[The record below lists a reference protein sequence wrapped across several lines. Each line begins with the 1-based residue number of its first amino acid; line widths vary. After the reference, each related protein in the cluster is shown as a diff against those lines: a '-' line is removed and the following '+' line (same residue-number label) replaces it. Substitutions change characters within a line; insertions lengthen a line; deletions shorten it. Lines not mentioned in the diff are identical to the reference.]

1 MLHVLLLILK
11 ITGIVIACILGLVIL
26 IVAAVLFVPVRYKA
40 DADYH
45 GKFKAHA
52 KMSWLGILRVLVS
65 YDEELAIKAKA
76 LFITIYSNDDNKE
89 KSSKHKKSEKKK
101 LKQPEEKNIF
111 SVNDEEAK
119 KLTENEEKPQIK
131 MAEAVS
137 DTKEDTQAV
146 KNNVEDIKESA
157 ESLKETVSED
167 ESKTK
172 QNKSFF
178 DKVKDK
184 CFAIYT
190 KIKEIIKLIKDT
202 VKKVSGAADRLKEK
216 VSKAK
221 EFVTDEDN
229 KALFHF
235 LVEQLKAL
243 VKIIRPKKYRINARV
258 GFEDPATM
266 GKVLAYVSILYGI
279 SGVDLSL
286 EPVFGEDVKEG
297 SIFLKGSIQV
307 FPVLVIALRVYR
319 NEQFKKFISR

>member
-26 IVAAVLFVPVRYKA
+26 VVTAVLFVPVRYRVN
-40 DADYH
+40 ADYH
-45 GKFKAHA
+45 GRFKAHA
-52 KMSWLGILRVLVS
+52 KVSWLGILRLLVS
-65 YDEELAIKAKA
+65 YDEELDIKAKA
-76 LFITIYSNDDNKE
+76 LFITVYNNNDENSKTSEHKKAKKKKE
-89 KSSKHKKSEKKK
+89 KK
-101 LKQPEEKNIF
+101 PEENVF
-111 SVNDEEAK
+111 SASDKEAEK
-119 KLTENEEKPQIK
+119 FAEKEEKPQIK
-131 MAEAVS
+131 MAEAVNE
-137 DTKEDTQAV
+137 TKEDVQDV
-146 KNNVEDIKESA
+146 
-157 ESLKETVSED
+157 KETVSED
-167 ESKTK
+167 ESGDTQK
-172 QNKSFF
+172 KSFF

-184 CFAIYT
+184 CFVIYT

-221 EFVTDEDN
+221 KFVTDEDN

-243 VKIIRPKKYRINARV
+243 IKVIRPKKYRINARI

-266 GKVLAYVSILYGI
+266 GKVLAYVSILYGM

-286 EPVFGEDVKEG
+286 EPVFGENVKEG
-297 SIFLKGSIQV
+297 SIFLKGNICIFS
-307 FPVLVIALRVYR
+307 VLLIALRVYR

>member
-26 IVAAVLFVPVRYKA
+26 VVAAVLFVPVRYRA

-52 KMSWLGILRVLVS
+52 KMSWLGILRAFVS

-76 LFITIYSNDDNKE
+76 LFITIYSNEQKKE
-89 KSSKHKKSEKKK
+89 KISKHRTSKKK
-101 LKQPEEKNIF
+101 KTKHSEENIF
-111 SVNDEEAK
+111 SVNDDEAK

-131 MAEAVS
+131 MAEAVNE
-137 DTKEDTQAV
+137 TKEDVQDV
-146 KNNVEDIKESA
+146 
-157 ESLKETVSED
+157 KETVSED
-167 ESKTK
+167 ESGDTQK
-172 QNKSFF
+172 KSFF

-221 EFVTDEDN
+221 EFVTDENN

-243 VKIIRPKKYRINARV
+243 IKVIRPKKYRINARI

-266 GKVLAYVSILYGI
+266 GKVLAYVSIFYGM

-286 EPVFGEDVKEG
+286 EPVFGENVKEG
-297 SIFLKGSIQV
+297 SIFLKGNICIFS
-307 FPVLVIALRVYR
+307 VLRIALRVYR

>member
-11 ITGIVIACILGLVIL
+11 ITGIVIACILGLVIF

-52 KMSWLGILRVLVS
+52 KLSWLGILRVLVS

-111 SVNDEEAK
+111 SVNDDEAK
-119 KLTENEEKPQIK
+119 RLTENEEKPQIK

-167 ESKTK
+167 ESGDTQK
-172 QNKSFF
+172 KSFF

-184 CFAIYT
+184 CFVIYT

-243 VKIIRPKKYRINARV
+243 IKVIRPKKYRINARI

-266 GKVLAYVSILYGI
+266 GKVLAYVSILYGM

-286 EPVFGEDVKEG
+286 EPVFGENVKEG
-297 SIFLKGSIQV
+297 SIFLKGNICIFS
-307 FPVLVIALRVYR
+307 VLLIALRVYR

>member
-1 MLHVLLLILK
+1 MLHILLLILK

-52 KMSWLGILRVLVS
+52 KLSWLGMLRVLVS
-65 YDEELAIKAKA
+65 YNEEFAIKVKA

-101 LKQPEEKNIF
+101 SKQPEEKNIF

-131 MAEAVS
+131 MAESVNEI
-137 DTKEDTQAV
+137 KEDVQDA
-146 KNNVEDIKESA
+146 KEA
-157 ESLKETVSED
+157 VSED
-167 ESKTK
+167 ESGNT

-184 CFAIYT
+184 CFVIYT
-190 KIKEIIKLIKDT
+190 KIKEIIKLVKNT

-216 VSKAK
+216 VNEAK

-235 LVEQLKAL
+235 LVEQLKKL
-243 VKIIRPKKYRINARV
+243 IKVIRPKKYRINARL

-266 GKVLAYVSILYGI
+266 GKVLAYISIFYGM
-279 SGVDLSL
+279 SGADLSL
-286 EPVFGEDVKEG
+286 EPVFGENIKEG
-297 SIFLKGSIQV
+297 SIFLKGNIRIFS
-307 FPVLVIALRVYR
+307 VLVIALRVYR

>member
-26 IVAAVLFVPVRYKA
+26 VVTAVLFVPVRYRVN
-40 DADYH
+40 ADYH
-45 GKFKAHA
+45 GRFKAHA
-52 KMSWLGILRVLVS
+52 KVSWLGILRLLVS
-65 YDEELAIKAKA
+65 YDEELDIKAKA
-76 LFITIYSNDDNKE
+76 LFITVYNNNDENSKASEHKKAKKKKE
-89 KSSKHKKSEKKK
+89 K
-101 LKQPEEKNIF
+101 KQEENIF
-111 SVNDEEAK
+111 SASDKE
-119 KLTENEEKPQIK
+119 TEKFAEKEEKPQIK
-131 MAEAVS
+131 MAEAVNE
-137 DTKEDTQAV
+137 TKEDVQDV
-146 KNNVEDIKESA
+146 
-157 ESLKETVSED
+157 KETVSED
-167 ESKTK
+167 ESGDTQK
-172 QNKSFF
+172 KSFF

-184 CFAIYT
+184 CFVIYT

-243 VKIIRPKKYRINARV
+243 IKVIRPKKYRINARI

-266 GKVLAYVSILYGI
+266 GKVLAYVSILYGM

-286 EPVFGEDVKEG
+286 EPVFGENVKEG
-297 SIFLKGSIQV
+297 SIFLKGNICIFS
-307 FPVLVIALRVYR
+307 VLWIALRVYR

>member
-1 MLHVLLLILK
+1 MLHILLLILK
-11 ITGIVIACILGLVIL
+11 ITGIVIACVLGLVIL

-52 KMSWLGILRVLVS
+52 KLSWLGMLRVLVS
-65 YDEELAIKAKA
+65 YDEEFAIKVKA

-101 LKQPEEKNIF
+101 SKQPEEKNIF

-131 MAEAVS
+131 MAESVNEI
-137 DTKEDTQAV
+137 KEDVQDA
-146 KNNVEDIKESA
+146 KEA
-157 ESLKETVSED
+157 VSED
-167 ESKTK
+167 ESGNT

-184 CFAIYT
+184 CFVIYT
-190 KIKEIIKLIKDT
+190 KIKEIIKLVKNT

-216 VSKAK
+216 VNEAK

-235 LVEQLKAL
+235 LVEQLKML
-243 VKIIRPKKYRINARV
+243 IKVIRPKKYRINARL
-258 GFEDPATM
+258 GFEDPAMM
-266 GKVLAYVSILYGI
+266 GKVLAYISIFYGM
-279 SGVDLSL
+279 SGADLSL
-286 EPVFGEDVKEG
+286 EPVFGENIKEG
-297 SIFLKGSIQV
+297 SIFLKGYIRIFS
-307 FPVLVIALRVYR
+307 VLVIALRVYR

>member
-26 IVAAVLFVPVRYKA
+26 VVTAVLFVPVRYRVN
-40 DADYH
+40 ADYH
-45 GKFKAHA
+45 GRFKAHA
-52 KMSWLGILRVLVS
+52 KVSWLGILRLLVS
-65 YDEELAIKAKA
+65 YDEELDIKAKA
-76 LFITIYSNDDNKE
+76 LFITVYNNNDENSKASEHKKAKKKKE
-89 KSSKHKKSEKKK
+89 KK
-101 LKQPEEKNIF
+101 PEENIF
-111 SVNDEEAK
+111 SASDKE
-119 KLTENEEKPQIK
+119 TEKFAEKEEKPQIK
-131 MAEAVS
+131 MAEAVNE
-137 DTKEDTQAV
+137 TKEDVQDV
-146 KNNVEDIKESA
+146 
-157 ESLKETVSED
+157 KETVSED
-167 ESKTK
+167 ESGDTQK
-172 QNKSFF
+172 KSFF

-184 CFAIYT
+184 CFVIYT

-229 KALFHF
+229 KAFFHF

-243 VKIIRPKKYRINARV
+243 IKVIRPKKYRINARI

-266 GKVLAYVSILYGI
+266 GKVLAYVSIFYGM

-286 EPVFGEDVKEG
+286 EPVFGENVKEG
-297 SIFLKGSIQV
+297 SIFLKGNICIFS
-307 FPVLVIALRVYR
+307 VLLIALRVYR

>member
-11 ITGIVIACILGLVIL
+11 ITGIVIACILGLVI
-26 IVAAVLFVPVRYKA
+26 IVVAAVLFVPVRYKA

-52 KMSWLGILRVLVS
+52 KLSWLGILRVLVS

-76 LFITIYSNDDNKE
+76 LFITIYS
-89 KSSKHKKSEKKK
+89 KKK
-101 LKQPEEKNIF
+101 TKHSEENFF
-111 SVNDEEAK
+111 SVNDDEAK
-119 KLTENEEKPQIK
+119 RLTENEEKPQIK
-131 MAEAVS
+131 MAEVVS

-157 ESLKETVSED
+157 ESLKEAVSED
-167 ESKTK
+167 ESNTT
-172 QNKSFF
+172 QNKNFF

-184 CFAIYT
+184 FFVIYT
-190 KIKEIIKLIKDT
+190 KIKEIINLVKDT

-216 VSKAK
+216 VEKTK

-235 LVEQLKAL
+235 LLEQLKAL
-243 VKIIRPKKYRINARV
+243 VKVIRPNKYRINARL

-266 GKVLAYVSILYGI
+266 GKVLAYISIFYGM

-286 EPVFGEDVKEG
+286 EPVFGENIKEG
-297 SIFLKGSIQV
+297 SIFLKGNICIFS
-307 FPVLVIALRVYR
+307 VLVIALRVYR

>member
-45 GKFKAHA
+45 GEFKAHA

-76 LFITIYSNDDNKE
+76 LFITIYSNNDNKE

-167 ESKTK
+167 ESGDTQK
-172 QNKSFF
+172 KSFF

-184 CFAIYT
+184 CFVIYT

-235 LVEQLKAL
+235 FVEQLKAL
-243 VKIIRPKKYRINARV
+243 IKVIRPKKYRINARL

-266 GKVLAYVSILYGI
+266 GKVLAYISIFYGM

-286 EPVFGEDVKEG
+286 EPVFGENVKEG
-297 SIFLKGSIQV
+297 SIFLKGNICIFS
-307 FPVLVIALRVYR
+307 VLLIALRVYR

>member
-26 IVAAVLFVPVRYKA
+26 IVAAVLFVPVRYRA

-52 KMSWLGILRVLVS
+52 KVSWLGILRLLVS
-65 YDEELAIKAKA
+65 YDEELEVKAKA

-89 KSSKHKKSEKKK
+89 KSSKHKKAEKKK
-101 LKQPEEKNIF
+101 SEHQKEKNIF
-111 SVNDEEAK
+111 SVSDEEAK
-119 KLTENEEKPQIK
+119 KLTEKEEKPQIK

-137 DTKEDTQAV
+137 DTKEDAQAV
-146 KNNVEDIKESA
+146 KNNVEDIKEST
-157 ESLKETVSED
+157 ESLKDAVSDD
-167 ESKTK
+167 ESKIAQDK
-172 QNKSFF
+172 NFL

-184 CFAIYT
+184 CFVIYT
-190 KIKEIIKLIKDT
+190 KIKEIIKLVKDT

-216 VSKAK
+216 VNKAK

-243 VKIIRPKKYRINARV
+243 IKVIRPKKYRINARI

-266 GKVLAYVSILYGI
+266 GKVLAYVSIFYGM

-297 SIFLKGSIQV
+297 SIFLKGNIRIFS
-307 FPVLVIALRVYR
+307 VLVIALRVYR

>member
-167 ESKTK
+167 ESGDTQK
-172 QNKSFF
+172 KSFF

-184 CFAIYT
+184 CFVIYT
-190 KIKEIIKLIKDT
+190 KIKEIIKLVKDT

-235 LVEQLKAL
+235 LLEQLKAL
-243 VKIIRPKKYRINARV
+243 VKVIRPKKYRINARL

-266 GKVLAYVSILYGI
+266 GKVLAYISIFYGM

-286 EPVFGEDVKEG
+286 EPVFGENIKEG
-297 SIFLKGSIQV
+297 SIFLKGNIRIFS
-307 FPVLVIALRVYR
+307 VLVIALRVYR